1 MGRNDQ
7 SDRKFFEKH
16 AATSERVAE
25 RARAAGEHD
34 KAEQAEANV
43 ALARQQI
50 RKIDARN
57 VK

>member
-7 SDRKFFEKH
+7 SDRKFFAEH

-43 ALARQQI
+43 HLAEQQI
-50 RKIDARN
+50 RRIDARN
-57 VK
+57 AQ